1 MNRADY
7 ESIASAINEAEV
19 TPEAKQI
26 LALEIATALCAT
38 NDRFDPLRFLQQVD
52 LGLTKE
58 QISGYS
64 HALFLRSKTG
74 VGATRNAI
82 RSTQPAK
89 SAR

>member
-1 MNRADY
+1 MMARNDY
-7 ESIASAINEAEV
+7 ESIASAINEASVPKESR
-19 TPEAKQI
+19 EI

-38 NDRFDPLRFLQQVD
+38 NDRFDPLRFLKQVD
-52 LGLTKE
+52 LGLTNE

-82 RSTQPAK
+82 RSTH
-89 SAR
+89 

>member
-1 MNRADY
+1 MMNRADY

-19 TPEAKQI
+19 PEVNKQV

-38 NDRFDPLRFLQQVD
+38 NDRFDPLRFLQQCDVR
-52 LGLTKE
+52 LLPE

-64 HALFLRSKTG
+64 HALFLRSQTG

-82 RSTQPAK
+82 RS
-89 SAR
+89 SH

>member
-1 MNRADY
+1 MMNRADY

-19 TPEAKQI
+19 PPENKQI

-38 NDRFDPLRFLQQVD
+38 NDRFDPLRFLQQTD
-52 LGLTKE
+52 LGLTNE

-82 RSTQPAK
+82 RSTH
-89 SAR
+89 

>member
-1 MNRADY
+1 MARNDY
-7 ESIASAINEAEV
+7 ESIASAINEASVPKESR
-19 TPEAKQI
+19 EI

-38 NDRFDPLRFLQQVD
+38 NDRFDPLRFLKQVD
-52 LGLTKE
+52 LGLTNE

-82 RSTQPAK
+82 RSTH
-89 SAR
+89 